1 MLQPGGGAQVWFED
15 ETERERERERE
26 RVGVSKR
33 LDNRHI
39 AASLTLT
46 DHVGP
51 SHTHTHTWFRPS
63 RYHVAAHEYKYDA
76 AYGALCENMTPTT

>member
-51 SHTHTHTWFRPS
+51 SHTHTHTRGFGRLAIMSP
-63 RYHVAAHEYKYDA
+63 
-76 AYGALCENMTPTT
+76 LMNTNMTQHMAHYVKT